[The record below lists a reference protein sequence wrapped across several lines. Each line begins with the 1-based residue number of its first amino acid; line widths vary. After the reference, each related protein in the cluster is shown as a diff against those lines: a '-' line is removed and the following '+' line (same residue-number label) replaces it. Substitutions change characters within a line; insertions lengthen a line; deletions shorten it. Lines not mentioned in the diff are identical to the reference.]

1 MSQFVRFF
9 AVTVL
14 GVILDLAIAF
24 ALHQWA
30 GVPLWLAAATGF
42 AIAAGANY
50 VIHQT
55 WSFRSGP
62 LSLKRAGLYAGVAL
76 VTLAAIL
83 VILVW
88 RGLPLLEPALRGP
101 ADEPRTR
108 HRSTIT
114 APSGTPSY
122 LPPELVQE
130 CAAFLRIVLQLNE
143 QRIHGCITRIS
154 LSLLLPYMCA

>member
-1 MSQFVRFF
+1 MNELARFF

-62 LSLKRAGLYAGVAL
+62 PSLKRAGLYAGVAL
-76 VTLAAIL
+76 VTLAVRVGIVAALERALPGAWPLAIL
-83 VILVW
+83 VAGSGGSFCVNFVLSKWIVF
-88 RGLPLLEPALRGP
+88 
-101 ADEPRTR
+101 
-108 HRSTIT
+108 
-114 APSGTPSY
+114 APG
-122 LPPELVQE
+122 EE
-130 CAAFLRIVLQLNE
+130 RA
-143 QRIHGCITRIS
+143 
-154 LSLLLPYMCA
+154 

>member
-1 MSQFVRFF
+1 MNELVRFF

-42 AIAAGANY
+42 AIAAGTNY

-62 LSLKRAGLYAGVAL
+62 LSLRRAGLYAGVAL
-76 VTLAAIL
+76 VTLAVRVGIVALLDRALPGAWPLAIL
-83 VILVW
+83 VAGAGGSFCVNFVLSKWIVF
-88 RGLPLLEPALRGP
+88 
-101 ADEPRTR
+101 
-108 HRSTIT
+108 
-114 APSGTPSY
+114 APEG
-122 LPPELVQE
+122 ER
-130 CAAFLRIVLQLNE
+130 A
-143 QRIHGCITRIS
+143 
-154 LSLLLPYMCA
+154 

>member
-1 MSQFVRFF
+1 MSQFFRFF

-62 LSLKRAGLYAGVAL
+62 LSLRRAGLYAGVAL
-76 VTLAAIL
+76 VTLVVRVGIVALLDRALPGAWSLAIL
-83 VILVW
+83 VAGAGGSFCVNFVLSKWIVF
-88 RGLPLLEPALRGP
+88 
-101 ADEPRTR
+101 
-108 HRSTIT
+108 
-114 APSGTPSY
+114 APEGETP
-122 LPPELVQE
+122 
-130 CAAFLRIVLQLNE
+130 
-143 QRIHGCITRIS
+143 
-154 LSLLLPYMCA
+154 

>member
-1 MSQFVRFF
+1 MSELLRFF

-24 ALHQWA
+24 ALHHWA

-42 AIAAGANY
+42 ALAAGTNY

-76 VTLAAIL
+76 VTLAVRVGIVALLDRLIAGTWPLAIL
-83 VILVW
+83 VAGAGGSFCVNF
-88 RGLPLLEPALRGP
+88 AL
-101 ADEPRTR
+101 
-108 HRSTIT
+108 SKWVVF
-114 APSGTPSY
+114 APEG
-122 LPPELVQE
+122 ER
-130 CAAFLRIVLQLNE
+130 A
-143 QRIHGCITRIS
+143 
-154 LSLLLPYMCA
+154 